1 VAYDPSIVAA
11 IRREAARV
19 NDPHQR
25 SRFLRAALQT
35 GIVESGLRNLS
46 YGDADSQGWRQER
59 SSLYKNPTNVG
70 ASVRRFFQEAAQLDR
85 GQPSWQLAADVQRPA
100 AQFRGRYH
108 DVAAQAAKLVGG
120 SVGSDGASVSRGSEE
135 VPVGQTQ
142 AALLKLTAPPP
153 PQVQVTGPA
162 LPDFAAGGQPSIY
175 QTPQTAAP
183 ATPRLDV
190 GAALEAITAM
200 QPQAQASKT
209 SEAGGTSPSRD
220 SGLPASG
227 GKFRISGPQP
237 ERLKPELTS
246 FARKVANVFGGTLT
260 GKDGSSHSKYTVNGN
275 VSEHYTG
282 NATDVFQIN
291 GKPAQGKALIAAG
304 RAALIAAGMPR
315 AKALKA
321 PGGLYNV
328 GRHQIIFGVNGTQY
342 GGNHLDHLHI
352 STRAR

>member
-153 PQVQVTGPA
+153 PQVQVPGPA
-162 LPDFAAGGQPSIY
+162 RLCRGRPAEHLPDAADRRARDAAARRRRRAGGDHRHAAAG
-175 QTPQTAAP
+175 
-183 ATPRLDV
+183 
-190 GAALEAITAM
+190 
-200 QPQAQASKT
+200 
-209 SEAGGTSPSRD
+209 AGVQD
-220 SGLPASG
+220 
-227 GKFRISGPQP
+227 
-237 ERLKPELTS
+237 
-246 FARKVANVFGGTLT
+246 FGGGGHFSL
-260 GKDGSSHSKYTVNGN
+260 
-275 VSEHYTG
+275 
-282 NATDVFQIN
+282 
-291 GKPAQGKALIAAG
+291 
-304 RAALIAAGMPR
+304 
-315 AKALKA
+315 
-321 PGGLYNV
+321 PG
-328 GRHQIIFGVNGTQY
+328 
-342 GGNHLDHLHI
+342 
-352 STRAR
+352 